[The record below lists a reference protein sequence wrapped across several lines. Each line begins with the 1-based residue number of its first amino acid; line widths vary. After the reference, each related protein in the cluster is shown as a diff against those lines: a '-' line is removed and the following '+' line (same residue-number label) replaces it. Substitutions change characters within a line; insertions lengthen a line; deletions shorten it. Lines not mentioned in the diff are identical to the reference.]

1 MPIQTGPMDSGETPV
16 SSKDADFALNM
27 AKSKG
32 KTDRNADKMLN
43 DAPKIEKGD
52 FPKGR

>member
-1 MPIQTGPMDSGETPV
+1 MPIEKGPMDSGETPKSNAV
-16 SSKDADFALNM
+16 ADKWIAES
-27 AKSKG
+27 AKPH